1 MSSQWLIVTLKKFVL
16 FFHVVNKMGKDKI
29 DSKIIKN
36 KKKKNKE
43 MSLCYRLSLDFNM

>member
-1 MSSQWLIVTLKKFVL
+1 MSSQWLIVTLKKFIL

-29 DSKIIKN
+29 DSKIIKS

-43 MSLCYRLSLDFNM
+43 RNESVLQTFFGF

>member
-29 DSKIIKN
+29 DSKIIK
-36 KKKKNKE
+36 KKKNKE
-43 MSLCYRLSLDFNM
+43 MSLLQTFFGF